1 MPHQHGQGPAPQGP
15 QPLPGVDAIIAVGS
29 GKGGV
34 GKTTLSVNLAVALA
48 KMGHKVGLLDADVY
62 GPNVPLMLGV
72 NDQPR
77 MVGEN
82 RIEPIE
88 AFGLKVISVG
98 FLNPGDKPIIW
109 RGPML
114 HQIVRQFLGLVE
126 WGQLDYL
133 IVDLPPGTGD
143 IALSLVQTVPLTGAV
158 VVSTPSDVSLQD
170 ARKAIEMFRQMKVDV
185 VGVVENMSYFV
196 CPHCQ
201 HEVDIFSRGGAEKMA
216 AAVWGVVPGQHR
228 TRPGSPQV
236 RRRRQAGGARR
247 RELAARQVDL
257 RIRAESSSAR
267 RGDQGQRAG
276 QRDSDPVVIRAYNLV
291 ILSGA
296 FGREG
301 PMQLAA
307 ECTDPSRKTA
317 AQDGKVAFESRQ
329 LPSCLRLA
337 ILQNQLRHH
346 LPDRRAVLEAVPEP
360 PPTIQT
366 FSIAGCRSIMKW
378 LSGVCSYWQTRVS
391 ISGASFRAGKRKP
404 TYSRMSLR
412 VSGLTTR
419 SPSVGSNA
427 GPRVSSAILNP
438 RRSLPGMP

>member
-1 MPHQHGQGPAPQGP
+1 VNAHMPHQHGQAAPGP

-72 NDQPR
+72 SAQPR

-82 RIEPIE
+82 RIEPLE

-126 WGQLDYL
+126 WGKLDYMV
-133 IVDLPPGTGD
+133 VDLPPGTGD

-170 ARKAIEMFRQMKVDV
+170 ARKAIEMFRQMKVDI

-201 HEVDIFSRGGAEKMA
+201 NEVDIFSRGGAEKMA
-216 AAVWGVVPGQHR
+216 QQFGVSFLGNIQLDPE
-228 TRPGSPQV
+228 V
-236 RRRRQAGGARR
+236 RKSGDGGK
-247 RELAARQVDL
+247 
-257 RIRAESSSAR
+257 
-267 RGDQGQRAG
+267 
-276 QRDSDPVVIRAYNLV
+276 PVVL
-291 ILSGA
+291 
-296 FGREG
+296 EG
-301 PMQLAA
+301 ENSPHAKSIFDFARNVVARVA
-307 ECTDPSRKTA
+307 EIK
-317 AQDGKVAFESRQ
+317 
-329 LPSCLRLA
+329 
-337 ILQNQLRHH
+337 
-346 LPDRRAVLEAVPEP
+346 
-360 PPTIQT
+360 
-366 FSIAGCRSIMKW
+366 
-378 LSGVCSYWQTRVS
+378 
-391 ISGASFRAGKRKP
+391 ASA
-404 TYSRMSLR
+404 
-412 VSGLTTR
+412 
-419 SPSVGSNA
+419 SPSV
-427 GPRVSSAILNP
+427 IQIQ
-438 RRSLPGMP
+438 